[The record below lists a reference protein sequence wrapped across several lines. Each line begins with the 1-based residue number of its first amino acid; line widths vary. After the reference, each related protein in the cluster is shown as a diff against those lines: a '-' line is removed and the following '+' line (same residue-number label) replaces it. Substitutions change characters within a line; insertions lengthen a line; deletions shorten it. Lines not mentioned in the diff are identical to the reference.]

1 MAKDGVTI
9 GGECGNTAADGRC
22 FKALVRGGD
31 GWEAGTGVTVG
42 GAGKEEVRFMSCLQ
56 NGEP

>member
-1 MAKDGVTI
+1 MGSA
-9 GGECGNTAADGRC
+9 AADGRC

-42 GAGKEEVRFMSCLQ
+42 GAGKEEVRFMSRLQ